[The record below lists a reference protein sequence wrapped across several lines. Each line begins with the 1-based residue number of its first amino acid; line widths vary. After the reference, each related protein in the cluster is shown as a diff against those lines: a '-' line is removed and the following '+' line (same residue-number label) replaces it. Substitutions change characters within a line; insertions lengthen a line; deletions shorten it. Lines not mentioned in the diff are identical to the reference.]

1 VSTVSYTVRDSTTML
16 RRSLRHIVRYPSMTV
31 ILIGMPIILLLLFVF
46 VFGQTLGA
54 GLGSGAAGRATYANY
69 VTPGILLITIASA
82 AQGTAIS
89 VAMDMSAGLIAR
101 FRTMPIARSSV
112 LTGHAVASFLQT
124 MLSVLVVVVAATA
137 VGFRPTAGPIGW
149 VGALG
154 LLALFTLTLTWLSVA
169 LGLAAKSPESASNL
183 PMFLVLLPFLGS
195 GFVPADSMPAALRWF
210 AAYQP
215 FTPVTESV
223 RGLLLGG
230 PVAAHAITAVAWSV
244 VITVGAYVWSQRLF
258 DRRPG
263 LAST

>member
-1 VSTVSYTVRDSTTML
+1 
-16 RRSLRHIVRYPSMTV
+16 
-31 ILIGMPIILLLLFVF
+31 
-46 VFGQTLGA
+46 
-54 GLGSGAAGRATYANY
+54 
-69 VTPGILLITIASA
+69 
-82 AQGTAIS
+82 
-89 VAMDMSAGLIAR
+89 
-101 FRTMPIARSSV
+101 
-112 LTGHAVASFLQT
+112 